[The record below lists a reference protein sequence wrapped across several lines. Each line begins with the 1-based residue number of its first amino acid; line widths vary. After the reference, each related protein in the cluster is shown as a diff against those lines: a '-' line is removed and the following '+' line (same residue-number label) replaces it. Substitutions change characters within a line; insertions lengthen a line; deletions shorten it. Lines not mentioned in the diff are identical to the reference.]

1 MLRVICL
8 RVALKNLLGFQ
19 IIPDKILIYFILHV
33 MGNGAQPFIGGSA
46 LTNKIEVII
55 VMVDKRKLINQH
67 HTS

>member
-1 MLRVICL
+1 
-8 RVALKNLLGFQ
+8 
-19 IIPDKILIYFILHV
+19 